1 MISDKSLRIAF
12 VVICLSFL
20 WVLMLLNSKLSQYH
34 QMAIELN
41 KLKNQNEYLQN
52 KIDTL
57 HDELF
62 QKEIELFRRERAYE
76 IFEERYPIAAS
87 EFNDIIADETE

>member
-12 VVICLSFL
+12 VVICISFL
-20 WVLMLLNSKLSQYH
+20 WVLTLFNSKLSQYH

-57 HDELF
+57 NDELF

-76 IFEERYPIAAS
+76 IFEERYPVAAS
-87 EFNDIIADETE
+87 EFNDIISDETE

>member
-20 WVLMLLNSKLSQYH
+20 GVLMMLNSKLTKYH

-57 HDELF
+57 HDELIKKKLNYSEGKGRMKF
-62 QKEIELFRRERAYE
+62 LRKDIQLPRR
-76 IFEERYPIAAS
+76 
-87 EFNDIIADETE
+87 NLTT